1 MSATQLVPVFFDRNG
16 LSTDDWKTC
25 LDFVK
30 ERSGECVVEETESQ
44 GACSWTLVV
53 RPRTPLRVVR
63 AFEDGGDGIVQFR
76 PLKHAISPSIARD
89 ARAWYGSLVPEF
101 EELES
106 LSLRRSAVI
115 QVSRMSFMPG
125 KRLKDLQPRSN
136 QLDGLTQKRL
146 STMVICLADFHA
158 RAWHYRIMQAQR
170 QNNSSRCDGR
180 VGSSVLQRLRKLEE
194 GLPSPPL
201 RRVARCCRLKV
212 QSGLLKPLPVVLT
225 HGDLLPS
232 NIMVDRQTWK
242 LIGLVDWAEAEYLPF
257 GFSLYSVD
265 HLLGMLGQAAEGSGT
280 RFVWYATAG
289 DLRDVFWQ
297 RLRQRI
303 PELNDRATRD
313 AVTLARDVGVLLWHG
328 IAFDDGRIDRVV
340 ENGRA
345 DEEEL
350 AYICA
355 FLEHTYTSSRA
366 SL

>member
-1 MSATQLVPVFFDRNG
+1 
-16 LSTDDWKTC
+16 
-25 LDFVK
+25 
-30 ERSGECVVEETESQ
+30 
-44 GACSWTLVV
+44 
-53 RPRTPLRVVR
+53 
-63 AFEDGGDGIVQFR
+63 
-76 PLKHAISPSIARD
+76 
-89 ARAWYGSLVPEF
+89 
-101 EELES
+101 
-106 LSLRRSAVI
+106 
-115 QVSRMSFMPG
+115 
-125 KRLKDLQPRSN
+125 
-136 QLDGLTQKRL
+136 
-146 STMVICLADFHA
+146 
-158 RAWHYRIMQAQR
+158 
-170 QNNSSRCDGR
+170 
-180 VGSSVLQRLRKLEE
+180 
-194 GLPSPPL
+194 
-201 RRVARCCRLKV
+201 
-212 QSGLLKPLPVVLT
+212 
-225 HGDLLPS
+225 
-232 NIMVDRQTWK
+232 MVDRQTWK